1 MKRLPK
7 QAPLPLERKDR
18 VVVRQLRERAAGK
31 KTKSGPGRPTK
42 PGSISHRARPA
53 LARGSA
59 LHVTLK
65 LKHGLPRLRGRK
77 PFNAIA
83 AAFRKYAKG
92 NGFRLVH
99 FSVQHDHLHLM
110 VEADGKAMLSRGMQ
124 KLVISISRRLNLL
137 WGEGKRWL
145 GRIFRERYHAHVL
158 KTPSEAR
165 HAWVYVM
172 HNAVKHN
179 ASASGVCDPYSSA
192 AYFDGYASPPRMKG
206 APLADASMLAKTAS
220 WLLTTGWRR
229 RGLIRPDE
237 SPKPAPRGEA

>member
-1 MKRLPK
+1 
-7 QAPLPLERKDR
+7 
-18 VVVRQLRERAAGK
+18 
-31 KTKSGPGRPTK
+31 
-42 PGSISHRARPA
+42 
-53 LARGSA
+53 
-59 LHVTLK
+59 LK

-137 WGEGKRWL
+137 WGDGKRWL
-145 GRIFRERYHAHVL
+145 GRLFRERYHAHVL
-158 KTPSEAR
+158 KTLSEVR
-165 HAWVYVM
+165 HAWIYLL
-172 HNAVKHN
+172 HNGAKHKET
-179 ASASGVCDPYSSA
+179 APGVCDPYSSA
-192 AYFDGYASPPRMKG
+192 AHFDGYASSPRMKG
-206 APLADASMLAKTAS
+206 APLADASMLAKAAS
-220 WLLTTGWRR
+220 WLLTVGWRK

-237 SPKPAPRGEA
+237 SPKSAPRGEA